1 MVKNNKVLIVG
12 AGPAGAS
19 TAFFLKHF
27 DKDNIFNV
35 DLIERLTSDKFNRY
49 HDMCGEAISDELLKE
64 IHPLQPEGLT
74 EKIHTIQE
82 HWPGDIA
89 VKTKMNGHLINRII
103 FLQSIVEKFQKNGG
117 NYKIGAMSSLIQ
129 KKDQVKVKI
138 NETSKIYDYV
148 IGADGPNSLIRKI
161 LGLKAKQKL
170 FLQYVVDKQPTS
182 GTLTFYYDEKYNGD
196 YMWEFP
202 HEENVKIGFPVSSN
216 PPPSIIN
223 KIMLKQSKYISYG
236 GLQHY
241 TIGKVLLVGDAAAQ
255 TNAITK
261 GGIRSAMIAG
271 KIAAESIVNNNPLS
285 YEQRWLQTNF
295 SSKIFLKAFEQ
306 LQNMPNSELENHMK
320 PYAKGISIFS
330 TMQILLFYRK
340 YLPLYKAY
348 ALANK
353 VGW

>member
-1 MVKNNKVLIVG
+1 MVKNYKVLVVG
-12 AGPAGAS
+12 AGPAGTS

-27 DKDNIFNV
+27 DKNNIFNV
-35 DLIERLTSDKFNRY
+35 DLIERLPSDKFSRY
-49 HDMCGEAISDELLKE
+49 HDMCGEAISNDLLKE

-82 HWPGDIA
+82 HWPGDIDI
-89 VKTKMNGHLINRII
+89 KTKMNGHLINRII
-103 FLQSIVEKFQKNGG
+103 FLQSIAEKFQKNGG
-117 NYKIGAMSSLIQ
+117 NYKLGTVFSLNQ

-138 NETSKIYDYV
+138 NETSEIYDYV
-148 IGADGPNSLIRKI
+148 IGADGPNSLIRKV

-170 FLQYVVDKQPTS
+170 FMQYIVDKQPNS
-182 GTLTFYYDEKYNGD
+182 GTLTFNYDEKYNGD

-202 HEENVKIGFPVSSN
+202 HGENVKIGFPASSN
-216 PPPSIIN
+216 PPPLINN

-241 TIGKVLLVGDAAAQ
+241 TIGRVLLVGDAAAQ

-271 KIAAESIVNNNPLS
+271 KIAAESVVNNNPLL

-295 SSKIFLKAFEQ
+295 SSKVFLKAFER
-306 LQNMPNSELENHMK
+306 LQNMSNSELEKHMK
-320 PYAKGISIFS
+320 PYAKEVSIFS
-330 TMQILLFYRK
+330 TIKILLFYKK

-353 VGW
+353 AGW